1 MVHHFIAE
9 VIKEIC
15 PDPKVLEQLWDNF
28 LLEELQKSY
37 KRAMD
42 QAKWLL
48 EIEREGNPLTQN
60 HYFNDN
66 LQKDQHERLIAGMK
80 KLWKSTAE
88 ENATNNDPF
97 YGSRYK
103 ADDDDEDEDEDEDK
117 KDGVY
122 LTWSQIC
129 SCTSVNKANSEHV
142 REYMHDV
149 LKSYYKVSRKRFVDV
164 VCQQAVNHF
173 LLRGP
178 SSPLKI
184 FTTDM
189 VLGLNADQLDMI
201 ASEDAPVKD
210 RRDKL
215 GLEIENVEEALKVLK
230 GSG

>member
-28 LLEELQKSY
+28 LLEELHKSY

-48 EIEREGNPLTQN
+48 EIEREGNPLTMN

-66 LQKDQHERLIAGMK
+66 LQKVQNERLITGMK
-80 KLWKSTAE
+80 KLWNSASPESEDTE
-88 ENATNNDPF
+88 E
-97 YGSRYK
+97 K
-103 ADDDDEDEDEDEDK
+103 
-117 KDGVY
+117 GVF
-122 LTWSQIC
+122 LTWSQL
-129 SCTSVNKANSEHV
+129 SSWKPVNKANSDHV

-201 ASEDAPVKD
+201 AAEDAPV
-210 RRDKL
+210 RELRNKL
-215 GLEIENVEEALKVLK
+215 GRDIDNFEEALKVLK